1 LEKYDTVNNQRF
13 DSIINELQQKTNW
26 KNEKEFTIDALVSK
40 SLQLMNKSYEFLDNY
55 ELIIIPLLL
64 RQVQEDIIW
73 ILGLESDVIT
83 LSDIYSTEDN
93 KSINSDKVFK
103 KLIKLSGINKEE
115 TTDLSDQLKE
125 YKKFLNILNHTN
137 IEMVLHNYLKSHQPI
152 NLRTIPSFTMK
163 LIIIFLDGII
173 TTIVNR
179 IYNFNIEPVNKELL
193 YKEINDLPNIF
204 EFTKDLN
211 EEVAIFLA
219 ETEHISNYVIN
230 LYVKTLRNLGV
241 GEEEID
247 KITKNF
253 I

>member
-1 LEKYDTVNNQRF
+1 
-13 DSIINELQQKTNW
+13 
-26 KNEKEFTIDALVSK
+26 
-40 SLQLMNKSYEFLDNY
+40 
-55 ELIIIPLLL
+55 
-64 RQVQEDIIW
+64 
-73 ILGLESDVIT
+73 
-83 LSDIYSTEDN
+83 
-93 KSINSDKVFK
+93 
-103 KLIKLSGINKEE
+103 
-115 TTDLSDQLKE
+115 
-125 YKKFLNILNHTN
+125 
-137 IEMVLHNYLKSHQPI
+137 
-152 NLRTIPSFTMK
+152 MK
-163 LIIIFLDGII
+163 LIIIFLDSII

>member
-1 LEKYDTVNNQRF
+1 MEKYDAVNNQRF

-103 KLIKLSGINKEE
+103 KLIKLSGINKECG
-115 TTDLSDQLKE
+115 
-125 YKKFLNILNHTN
+125 KKH
-137 IEMVLHNYLKSHQPI
+137 
-152 NLRTIPSFTMK
+152 
-163 LIIIFLDGII
+163 
-173 TTIVNR
+173 
-179 IYNFNIEPVNKELL
+179 
-193 YKEINDLPNIF
+193 
-204 EFTKDLN
+204 
-211 EEVAIFLA
+211 
-219 ETEHISNYVIN
+219 
-230 LYVKTLRNLGV
+230 
-241 GEEEID
+241 
-247 KITKNF
+247 
-253 I
+253 